1 MAEPTV
7 AGTAPIAIDVQAGKS
22 YYWCSCGKSKRQPFC
37 DGAHKGSE
45 FVPTEYK
52 ATETTQ
58 VYFCACKRSGKGPL
72 CDGSHKTL

>member
-7 AGTAPIAIDVQAGKS
+7 GGTAPIAIDVQAGRS
-22 YYWCSCGKSKRQPFC
+22 YFWCSCGKSKRQPFC

-45 FVPTEYK
+45 FTPTEYK
-52 ATETTQ
+52 ATETTK
-58 VYFCACKRSGKGPL
+58 VWFCACKRSAKGVL